1 MSEHWKQRP
10 EGGSR
15 FAIQLIRGIASY
27 GGRMLSRLL
36 LFPITLYFLLVREPE
51 RRASASFLERVHG
64 RPASWL
70 DTARHIHCFAA
81 TILDRVF
88 LLSGQ
93 FDRFDLR
100 ILGSE
105 ALHTEIDKGK
115 GVLLFGSH
123 LGSFEALRVLSRL
136 RPDVTVRVVMDR
148 GQNATLTGLLDALAP
163 DIAAT
168 VIDATQ
174 DGTTIALAIK
184 NATDSGALV
193 GLLVDRARPGEA
205 LKPVDFMGAP
215 AAFPSGPF
223 LIASMLNVP
232 VVLSFGLYRGG
243 NRYDLHFERFEFEQ
257 NIPRARRRDALVQV
271 QQRYAMRLEHY
282 LRLAPFN
289 WFNFYDF
296 WSLDALASPS
306 DRAAAQPATSNDA
319 SNDGERSGAR

>member
-15 FAIQLIRGIASY
+15 FAIQLIRGIARY
-27 GGRMLSRLL
+27 GGRSFSRLL
-36 LFPITLYFLLVREPE
+36 LFPITLYFMLVRGPE

-64 RPASWL
+64 RSASWL
-70 DTARHIHCFAA
+70 DVARHINCFAA

-93 FDRFDLR
+93 FDKFDFR
-100 ILGSE
+100 IEGAA
-105 ALHTEIDKGK
+105 ALHAEIDKGK

-123 LGSFEALRVLSRL
+123 LGSFEVLRVLSRL

-148 GQNATLTGLLDALAP
+148 GQNATLTRLLDALAP

-174 DGTTIALAIK
+174 DGATIALAIK
-184 NATDSGALV
+184 DATDAGALV
-193 GLLVDRARPGEA
+193 GVLVDRARPGES
-205 LKPVDFMGAP
+205 LKPVEFMNAP

-232 VVLSFGLYRGG
+232 VLLSFGLYRGG
-243 NRYDLHFERFEFEQ
+243 NRYDLHFEPFEFEK

-296 WSLDALASPS
+296 WSLDAPVSLR
-306 DRAAAQPATSNDA
+306 DRADGRPAAVDD
-319 SNDGERSGAR
+319 DGARSGS

>member
-1 MSEHWKQRP
+1 MNAHWKQRP

-36 LFPITLYFLLVREPE
+36 LFPITLYFVLVRGPE

-64 RPASWL
+64 RPPSWL
-70 DTARHIHCFAA
+70 DVARHIHCFAA

-93 FDRFDLR
+93 FDKFDFR
-100 ILGSE
+100 IHGKE
-105 ALHTEIDKGK
+105 ALHAEIDKGK

-123 LGSFEALRVLSRL
+123 LGSFEVLRVLSRL

-174 DGTTIALAIK
+174 DGATIALAIK
-184 NATDSGALV
+184 DATDAGALV
-193 GLLVDRARPGEA
+193 GVLVDRARPGESVR
-205 LKPVDFMGAP
+205 PVQFMGAP

-232 VVLSFGLYRGG
+232 VVVSFGLYRGG
-243 NRYDLHFERFEFEQ
+243 NRYDLHFEAFEFEK
-257 NIPRARRRDALVQV
+257 NIPRAQRRDALMQV
-271 QQRYAMRLEHY
+271 QQRYALRLEHY
-282 LRLAPFN
+282 LRMAPFN

-296 WSLDALASPS
+296 WSLDALASNP
-306 DRAAAQPATSNDA
+306 DRTADKPTAAVAD
-319 SNDGERSGAR
+319 DGERRRAG

>member
-15 FAIQLIRGIASY
+15 FAILLIRGIASY

-36 LFPITLYFLLVREPE
+36 LFPITLYFLLVRGPE

-64 RPASWL
+64 RPPGWL
-70 DTARHIHCFAA
+70 DVARHIHCFAA

-93 FDRFDLR
+93 FEKFDLR
-100 ILGSE
+100 IHGAE
-105 ALHTEIDKGK
+105 ALHAEILKGK

-123 LGSFEALRVLSRL
+123 LGSFEVLRVLSRL

-168 VIDATQ
+168 VIDAKQ
-174 DGTTIALAIK
+174 DGATIALAIK
-184 NATDSGALV
+184 DATDAGALV
-193 GLLVDRARPGEA
+193 GVLVDRARPGEA
-205 LKPVDFMGAP
+205 LKPVEFLGAP
-215 AAFPSGPF
+215 AALPSGPF

-232 VVLSFGLYRGG
+232 VVVSFGLYRGG
-243 NRYDLHFERFEFEQ
+243 NRYDLHFEPFEFEK
-257 NIPRARRRDALVQV
+257 NIPRARRRDALAQV

-296 WSLDALASPS
+296 WSLDEAAAKP
-306 DRAAAQPATSNDA
+306 DRALAQPAAAVD
-319 SNDGERSGAR
+319 DGERSRAG